1 MEACMSTEPANVSKG
16 SPADVREPV
25 SGRLPIEPPLK
36 PPPPAPARFAT
47 FTMDSL
53 GISNTRSL
61 HTDTDVVYLSATVG
75 ANPTVFVQKPLGDL
89 NNGTHSV
96 GLSVEVDIPDDDT
109 IAVFNYLI
117 LNNGHGGNDA
127 VAKAAQSALST
138 IAKEIINNGAV
149 AAAAITIGSIVVP
162 FFVSALAALAGIL
175 EAGLLAFADC
185 DGTVAAGA
193 LPFTCSELI
202 KRTNSGQRIPENAD
216 HHGTDSNVGCGSN
229 SQYSTACAIATAPS
243 IQTVLD
249 LRGEWV
255 SGGVAG
261 PFVSVTGNSISIDM
275 SALHR
280 PTASGSVLDSTHIS
294 VNFPDD
300 KTYTAVL
307 QAPNLIKWSNNSSWT
322 KVAAIDTV
330 IDLNGPW
337 ISGGVLGPVIT
348 VHGNSISIDM
358 SSLKRPTALGTV
370 VSSSAISVNF
380 PDDKSYTAVLQKP
393 GEIRWSNN
401 SAWTKFDASV
411 IKHLFVLVME
421 NRSFDHLLGYSGIT
435 GTDTQTGQ
443 LTGVEGL
450 ISDSSITVRDQKA
463 DVATGIG
470 VIGEQRFYNDY
481 TFQTNG
487 AEVSVPS
494 TGPITSTAPVESI
507 NSNLK
512 STNPPPPPPPP
523 PKFTTSR
530 YPATPTAGDTT
541 YCQHDVQHQFFDVMR
556 QLCGQGQALIPLN
569 GADYPPVAEPT
580 KTGFAADYA
589 LNSDAGNPG
598 EPMRCFAPDNL
609 PVLNALAK
617 EFVLCDRWFSAMAG
631 PTEPNRM
638 FVHAATSGVWDD
650 SPTPVDYRSIFE
662 QKAVGSDYGISFF
675 HGTIFDALRRA
686 KVPFRIYTGD
696 GYPQVGLLSGISL
709 YDDLDDF
716 ENFAG
721 DLADPTYDA
730 AYTFIEPRYDTISQQ
745 LGQPFVNNSQHPA
758 NSVALGEGLIK
769 SVYEAIRNSPHWNES
784 MLIVTYDEHGG
795 FFDHVTPPCVPTNR
809 IEGVTGKFHGFKFDQ
824 YGPRVPAVVISPW
837 CPRNMIE
844 HRQLEHSFIPA
855 TIEQL
860 FGLQPL
866 TARDTGITGLQT
878 LATLAAPR
886 NVTTAIPDP
895 ISAEQIAKIQPTEPA
910 PGNVVDSDVP
920 LSSSGGSTISGKTPS
935 ATPAGAS
942 CAASAPVAQAGSAA
956 PLNLS
961 DPWLASTLA
970 VAIKAHI
977 EAVPAD
983 AENIKARGFGLKTVG
998 DLAQYYKEIMPI
1010 VHNARVLARQKKV
1023 AARKQPVLQTGTVQT
1038 R

>member
-1 MEACMSTEPANVSKG
+1 MSTEPANASKG
-16 SPADVREPV
+16 SPAGVRVPV

-36 PPPPAPARFAT
+36 PPPAPARFAT

-53 GISNTRSL
+53 GISNTRSP
-61 HTDTDVVYLSATVG
+61 HTDTDFVYLGATVG

-109 IAVFNYLI
+109 IVVFNYVV

-127 VAKAAQSALST
+127 AANAAQSALSF
-138 IAKEIINNGAV
+138 IAKQIINNGAV
-149 AAAAITIGSIVVP
+149 AAASITVGSIVVP
-162 FFVSALAALAGIL
+162 FFVSAVAALAGIL
-175 EAGLLAFADC
+175 EAGLLLSVDC
-185 DGTVAAGA
+185 DGAVAGGA

-202 KRTNSGQRIPENAD
+202 KRTASGQKIPENAD
-216 HHGTDSNVGCGSN
+216 HHGTDSHVGCGSN
-229 SQYSTACAIATAPS
+229 SQYSTACTIATAPS

-249 LRGEWV
+249 LRGAWA

-280 PTASGSVLDSTHIS
+280 PKASGSVLDSTHIS

-300 KTYTAVL
+300 KTYTGVL

-330 IDLNGPW
+330 IDMNGQW
-337 ISGGVLGPVIT
+337 MSGGVVGPVIT

-358 SSLKRPTALGTV
+358 SALKRPTAHGTV

-380 PDDKSYTAVLQKP
+380 PDDKSYTGALEKP
-393 GEIRWSNN
+393 ATIRWSNN

-421 NRSFDHLLGYSGIT
+421 NRSFDHMLGYSGIN
-435 GTDTQTGQ
+435 GTDAQTGQ
-443 LTGVEGL
+443 PTAVEGL
-450 ISDSSITVRDQKA
+450 LSDSFIGARDQA
-463 DVATGIG
+463 ANVVTGSSG
-470 VIGEQRFYNDY
+470 LGESVFYNDY
-481 TFQTNG
+481 TYRTNQ
-487 AEVSVPS
+487 AEIAVPS
-494 TGPITSTAPVESI
+494 TGPTTSTAPAEPTQSR
-507 NSNLK
+507 LR

-523 PKFTTSR
+523 PPRYTTVR
-530 YPATPTAGDTT
+530 YPATPSAGDTT
-541 YCQHDVQHQFFDVMR
+541 YNQQDVQHQFFDVMR
-556 QLCGQGQALIPLN
+556 QLCGEGQALIPPN
-569 GADYPPVAEPT
+569 GGAYPPVAQQPT

-589 LNSDAGNPG
+589 VNSDPGNPG
-598 EPMRCFAPDNL
+598 EPMRCFAPQNL

-617 EFVLCDRWFSAMAG
+617 EFVVCDHWFSAMAG

-650 SPTPVDYRSIFE
+650 SPTTTDYRYIFE

-696 GYPQVGLLSGISL
+696 GYPQVGLLSRISL

-716 ENFAG
+716 ANFAG

-745 LGQPFVNNSQHPA
+745 SGLKDFVNNSQHPA

-784 MLIVTYDEHGG
+784 MLIIVYDEHGG
-795 FFDHVTPPCVPTNR
+795 FFDHVTPPRVPTNR
-809 IEGVTGKFHGFKFDQ
+809 IEGVTGKDHGFKFDQ

-860 FGLQPL
+860 FGLPPL
-866 TARDTGITGLQT
+866 TTRDTGITGLQT

-886 NVTTAIPDP
+886 NVTTPIPDP
-895 ISAEQIAKIQPTEPA
+895 LSAAQIAMIQPTKPA
-910 PGNVVDSDVP
+910 PGTVVASDVP
-920 LSSSGGSTISGKTPS
+920 LSSPTGSTTSAPP
-935 ATPAGAS
+935 ATPAGAGS
-942 CAASAPVAQAGSAA
+942 AASAPVAQAGAAA

-998 DLAQYYKEIMPI
+998 DLAQYYKEITPI

-1023 AARKQPVLQTGTVQT
+1023 AARGKQTVLQTGTVQA